1 MAKRRILWWLL
12 GVLGA
17 ALLAGFGA
25 LVWWAW
31 GFAEV
36 NTQARLPDDLTLVPP
51 AADVPPDIAAFAGVW
66 GGDRWD
72 GVLPHTLAVER
83 VQPDGT
89 ANIVYALG
97 MDRIAQSPQSARR
110 VTGKISD
117 GHLQVVLPNKDV
129 LDYRPSADG
138 GLLGSSTTPP
148 GWRSF
153 ALLHRIDASD
163 TRSLIRAADT
173 RADRLWEEIDI
184 PEHST
189 VGAAAGQSLTLKG
202 TLYRSAM
209 AGPRPL
215 IVLNHGSAADSSIE
229 RMLRYEA
236 QSRYFLALG
245 YSVLIP
251 MRKGRGDS
259 GGPLIETEDLSGTP
273 GVQIDSGVEDIDAAI
288 EYMRGQPFVDPKH
301 IVVAGEQRGGLL
313 SVIYAE
319 RHPEKTVGVINVSGG
334 WWPPPNQIAETSA
347 QLLAHGERINGPPM
361 LWIYAD
367 GDPYYPLPQIEHDFA
382 AFRAQGGNA
391 RLVLVAGSSYVNHVF
406 SWAAKWQQAAD
417 DFLVHQDHPRTG
429 AGLSLVNL
437 RNPVGNGMIQAAIY
451 YPAEAGD
458 EKTVAGVW
466 VVDALRDAPPS
477 PGQFPILL
485 LSHDGGGNRLAQHD
499 LATALARQGFMV
511 VAVTHPG
518 DGSGNGNDWQTEPVL
533 IGREY
538 DVRAALDQ
546 VLTMPVLGE
555 HADPDRVGIIGYGF
569 GAYTALLLAGAKPD
583 LSQILP
589 PENRP
594 HHLELFRDD
603 RIKAALLLAPGP
615 GDLFDAKSL
624 KDVTMPIQI
633 YAARDDEVFPLE
645 TNSERLRALLPNPP
659 SYVEAEGADHY
670 AFVAPCS
677 ATQRNEAPEVCAD
690 RPGFDRAAFHAKL
703 ATEIA
708 AFFHRTLAER

>member
-110 VTGKISD
+110 VTGTISG
-117 GHLQVVLPNKDV
+117 GHLQVILPNREV

-138 GLLGSSTTPP
+138 GLLGSTTTPP
-148 GWRSF
+148 GWRTF
-153 ALLHRIDASD
+153 ALLHRIDAPD

-189 VGAAAGQSLTLKG
+189 VGTAAGQSLTLRG
-202 TLYRSAM
+202 TLYRVAM

-215 IVLNHGSAADSSIE
+215 IILNHGSAADSSIE
-229 RMLRYEA
+229 RVLRYEA

-251 MRKGRGDS
+251 MRKGRGAS
-259 GGPLIETEDLSGTP
+259 GGPLIETEDLSGVP
-273 GVQIDSGVEDIDAAI
+273 SIQIDSGVEDIDAVV
-288 EYMRGQPFVDPKH
+288 EYMRGQPFVDPKW
-301 IVVAGEQRGGLL
+301 IVVVGEQRGGLL

-319 RHPEKTVGVINVSGG
+319 RHPEKVMGVINVSGS
-334 WWPPPNQIAETSA
+334 WWPPPDRIAETSA
-347 QLLAHGERINGPPM
+347 ILLAHGEQIGGPPM

-391 RLVLVAGSSYVNHVF
+391 RLVLVAGSSYANHVF
-406 SWAAKWQQAAD
+406 SWAAKWQRAAE
-417 DFLVHQDHPRTG
+417 DFLVHEDHPRPG
-429 AGLSLVNL
+429 VGLSLVNL
-437 RNPVGNGMIQAAIY
+437 RNPVGNGTIQAAIY
-451 YPAEAGD
+451 YPGEAGD

-477 PGQFPILL
+477 PGKFPILL

-499 LATALARQGFMV
+499 LATALVREGFMV

-518 DGSGNGNDWQTEPVL
+518 DNSGNGNDWQTEPVL

-538 DVRAALDQ
+538 DARAALDQ
-546 VLTMPVLGE
+546 LLAMPVLGE

-583 LSQILP
+583 LAQILP
-589 PENRP
+589 PEKRP

-624 KDVTMPIQI
+624 KDVTLPIQI

-645 TNSERLRALLPNPP
+645 TNSERLRALLPTPP
-659 SYVEAEGADHY
+659 SYVEAAGADHY

-708 AFFHRTLAER
+708 AFFHRTLAGR